1 MHMLNYNSDIMFYD
15 EEVDMVSLP
24 KKESWSGAQIYHFI
38 NDIQKQCELTSQLDT
53 PMEVSQHYR
62 DLFTRLVKTYGH

>member
-15 EEVDMVSLP
+15 EEVDMVALP
-24 KKESWSGAQIYHFI
+24 KKESWSGAQIYHLI
-38 NDIQKQCELTSQLDT
+38 DDIQKQCELTSQLDT

-62 DLFTRLVKTYGH
+62 DLFARLVKTYGH

>member
-15 EEVDMVSLP
+15 EEVDMVALP

-38 NDIQKQCELTSQLDT
+38 NDIQKQCELTSQLDIPT
-53 PMEVSQHYR
+53 EVTQHYN